1 MTMPRR
7 SIERST
13 PAEGNVI
20 DLKTQKRVEIPAIP
34 IICEQIRRFRE
45 KAGIEQKT
53 MAKTIGVT
61 PNAVSNWENGR
72 SRPDINLIPGICEV
86 LGIDLYELFGMESP
100 GEQYSRREE
109 MLIDNFR
116 KRKPGNAR
124 LVESMAEEMLRVQEA
139 EETPMLRRLQFYQKS
154 LAAGCGD
161 PSEFEGK
168 ALPIYLY
175 SDMLS
180 KTAGRSK
187 GRRANCVFPVN
198 GDSMEP
204 DYHSGDLVLVER
216 IPDAPGLKHGEIGA
230 FIVGNETYIKEYAD
244 DGLVSLN
251 PRYPLMRFDEENRVY
266 LIGRV
271 LGKLDPAC
279 IAASEDIERYRRI
292 HPEED
297 LPGGSDTDTG
307 NEIVLREFID
317 RYLK

>member
-1 MTMPRR
+1 MIMPRR

-45 KAGIEQKT
+45 KAGIEQKA

-116 KRKPGNAR
+116 KLKPGNAR

-139 EETPMLRRLQFYQKS
+139 EETPLLRRLQFYQKS

-204 DYHSGDLVLVER
+204 DYHSGDL
-216 IPDAPGLKHGEIGA
+216 A

-251 PRYPLMRFDEENRVY
+251 PRYPLMRFYEENRVY